1 MGGGWGSAQQSSS
14 QGPITAVSDPAD
26 REVVKTLCKR
36 WGKQAVEARIK
47 GNGMN
52 TPLMTAIKYGH
63 VDVALDLIN
72 ATWDTVE
79 EVGGEDEDGVEGRR
93 RDTG

>member
-1 MGGGWGSAQQSSS
+1 M
-14 QGPITAVSDPAD
+14 
-26 REVVKTLCKR
+26 
-36 WGKQAVEARIK
+36 K
-47 GNGMN
+47 GAGMN